1 MFIHPRSPHLPIIF
15 PDNIERLIHAKRLAK
30 FGHEILTVNVSQNYY
45 NSIPRDFNRM
55 DMVIQ
60 VLVRKDKKTSG
71 FTIGF
76 FEWEITELSVS
87 KAIDYLGNLEI
98 DLDLDLEVPT
108 VSITEIVGDN
118 I

>member
-15 PDNIERLIHAKRLAK
+15 PGNIERLIHKNRLQK
-30 FGHEILTVNVSQNYY
+30 FGYEILTVNVSQNYY

-60 VLVRKDKKTSG
+60 ILVRKDKKTSG
-71 FTIGF
+71 ITIGF
-76 FEWEITELSVS
+76 FEWEITELSIS
-87 KAIDYLGNLEI
+87 KAIDYLSNFEI
-98 DLDLDLEVPT
+98 DIDAEVPT
-108 VSITEIVGDN
+108 VSITDITGDN